1 MLLKC
6 DLIDKNKQH
15 KNRTNIVL
23 IWTYWTV
30 LEQKISLE
38 RVRFDLVE
46 NSLRTALIATVSKRQ

>member
-1 MLLKC
+1 M
-6 DLIDKNKQH
+6 IDKQY

-38 RVRFDLVE
+38 MSEISFCR
-46 NSLRTALIATVSKRQ
+46 KQP

>member
-1 MLLKC
+1 M
-6 DLIDKNKQH
+6 IDKQY

-38 RVRFDLVE
+38 
-46 NSLRTALIATVSKRQ
+46 